1 MSDKRKPTPP
11 KSATSKYQPSATS
24 SRTTYVLAGAA
35 VIIVAALVIGGVIWN
50 TQRDSGGVDDAV
62 LSENAALI
70 IGAPA
75 APQTIDVFED
85 FMCPV
90 CREFEQQSGASITK
104 AINDGTLRVRYHMLT
119 FLDEQSS
126 SGDYS
131 SRAAGAAQ
139 CVGSGE
145 DKEVFLKFHSALFA
159 DQPSEGGSSDL
170 SNADL
175 ARIAGEQGASDAT
188 QKCIADGAK
197 VDEAK
202 QAAEQSQT
210 QLAKATGGQVGT
222 PTVLSGGQPVDGIMS
237 GTGWLDQLLADKG

>member
-1 MSDKRKPTPP
+1 MSNKGKPEP
-11 KSATSKYQPSATS
+11 KASSKYQPRATS
-24 SRTTYVLAGAA
+24 SRTTYILAGAA
-35 VIIVAALVIGGVIWN
+35 IVVIAALVVGGVLWN
-50 TQRDSGGVDDAV
+50 TQRDKGGADEAV

-70 IGAPA
+70 IGAPS

-90 CREFEQQSGASITK
+90 CREFEQQSGAAITT
-104 AINDGTLRVRYHMLT
+104 AIDDGRLRVRYHMLT
-119 FLDEQSS
+119 FLDDESS

-145 DKEVFLKFHSALFA
+145 DKDVFLKYHSALFA
-159 DQPSEGGSSDL
+159 DQPKEGGSSDL

-175 ARIAGEQGASDAT
+175 ARIAGAQGASPAT
-188 QKCIADGAK
+188 QTCISDGAK

-202 QAAEQSQT
+202 AAAEQSQT
-210 QLAKATGGQVGT
+210 QLQKAAGQVGT
-222 PTVLSGGQPVDGIMS
+222 PTVLAGGEPVDGIMS